1 MVIKAIIFDC
11 FGVLTTDTWQAFLD
25 NLPPEANIEEARD
38 AHRAYNMGLLDKEE
52 TAHRIKDATGK
63 GFTEVEDVFQSEV
76 AKNVALL
83 ECIREYKKR
92 YKIGLL
98 SNVATPWIT
107 ESFLT
112 NEEQELFDA
121 MVLSYEVGIT
131 KPDPRIFHI
140 MCERLGVKPEETV
153 LVDDLERYTTA
164 ARDVGMQAVTYENLM
179 QTKQQLDAILDQE

>member
-38 AHRAYNMGLLDKEE
+38 AHRAYNMGLIDKEE